1 MRSGSKQWTKGNILG
16 HANCIEELADNEW
29 RSSSGKGTWE
39 KTLGND
45 TVNTKKKRQ
54 VLCSD
59 KIKTTDVT
67 CLFLDVSDHTGTT
80 YIWMIIW
87 HRILEM
93 IQYLS
98 TVTG

>member
-1 MRSGSKQWTKGNILG
+1 MEKFIWEGNMRKNF
-16 HANCIEELADNEW
+16 
-29 RSSSGKGTWE
+29 GKWYSE
-39 KTLGND
+39 H
-45 TVNTKKKRQ
+45 KKKETQ